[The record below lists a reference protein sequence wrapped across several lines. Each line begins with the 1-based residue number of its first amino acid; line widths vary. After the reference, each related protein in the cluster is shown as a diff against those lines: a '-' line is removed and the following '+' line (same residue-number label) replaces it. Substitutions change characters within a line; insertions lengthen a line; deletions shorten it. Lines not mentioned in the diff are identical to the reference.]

1 MMTEVEHEFNE
12 LNDEE
17 KIKEFNALQN
27 TIQFQREMLGIAYG
41 FIKSVGIEDIFKK
54 ILNGEKLDLDELK
67 KTVNNIKVSEK
78 L

>member
-1 MMTEVEHEFNE
+1 MTEVEHEFNE

-17 KIKEFNALQN
+17 KIKELNSLQN
-27 TIQFQREMLGIAYG
+27 TIQFQREMLGIAYS

-54 ILNGEKLDLDELK
+54 HLNNEPIDLVELK
-67 KTVNNIKVSEK
+67 ATVNNIKVSEK